1 MVVGVVWGVYE
12 LTICGGDITGV
23 RFGVG
28 IWSWVTIGSS
38 MGLTLGL
45 GLGFGVGIFFDLLV
59 GTASV
64 GSGACGWK
72 GFTQGAGAPVLA
84 SCSGAVIRL
93 IMRLLTYAVVL
104 VALMVCS
111 QLKPLTTS
119 RWRIG

>member
-1 MVVGVVWGVYE
+1 VLVGVVWGVFE
-12 LTICGGDITGV
+12 LLTCGCGIAGV
-23 RFGVG
+23 GFGVG
-28 IWSWVTIGSS
+28 IGVGIIFGSS
-38 MGLTLGL
+38 VGLTWGL
-45 GLGFGVGIFFDLLV
+45 GLGFGVGILLDLLV
-59 GTASV
+59 GTAGV
-64 GSGACGWK
+64 GSGACGWA
-72 GFTQGAGAPVLA
+72 GSMQGAGAPGLT

>member
-1 MVVGVVWGVYE
+1 MVVGVVWGVYD

-23 RFGVG
+23 GFGVG
-28 IWSWVTIGSS
+28 IGVGITLGSS

-45 GLGFGVGIFFDLLV
+45 ELGFGVGILLDLLV
-59 GTASV
+59 GTAGV

-72 GFTQGAGAPVLA
+72 GSMQGAGAPVLT

-104 VALMVCS
+104 VALLVCS